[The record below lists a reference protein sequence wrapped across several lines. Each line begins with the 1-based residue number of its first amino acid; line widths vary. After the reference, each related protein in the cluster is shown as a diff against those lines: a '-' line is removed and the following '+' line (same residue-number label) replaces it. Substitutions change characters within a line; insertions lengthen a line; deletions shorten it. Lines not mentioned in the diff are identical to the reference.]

1 MRIEVITTG
10 RTATGAA
17 ATIGGLL
24 RSAARD
30 LAAAGVPLPALEAR
44 LLVGHALGLSREVLF
59 AHPQRPVEAADAA
72 AVAAIV
78 ARRRRGEPLAYIVGE
93 REFWSLPFAVG
104 PDVLIP
110 RPDSEAVVETA
121 LSLLGDRTRPLR
133 ILDLGTG
140 SGCLLLA
147 LLHECRRAAGVGV
160 DRSEAAL
167 ACAQANA
174 ARLGLDDRCG
184 FACADWGSGLTGP
197 FDLVVSNPPYID
209 ADGFAGL
216 DATVRCFEPR
226 AALVGGP
233 DGLGAYRALAPHLPR
248 LLGPGGRAV
257 LEIGLGQR
265 QAVTRLVA
273 AGGLEPVGVG
283 HDLAGHERCLAFRRA

>member
-1 MRIEVITTG
+1 MIATG
-10 RTATGAA
+10 VTASAATATVGD
-17 ATIGGLL
+17 LL
-24 RSAARD
+24 RSTARD
-30 LAAAGVPLPALEAR
+30 LAAGGVPLPALEAR

-59 AHPQRPVEAADAA
+59 AHPLRPVEAAAAA
-72 AVAAIV
+72 AVAGMV

-121 LSLLGDRTRPLR
+121 LNLSGDRTRPLR

-147 LLHECRRAAGVGV
+147 LLDEYRRARAAGIGV
-160 DRSEAAL
+160 DRSEAAV
-167 ACAQANA
+167 ACARGNA
-174 ARLGLDDRCG
+174 GRLGLDDRCG
-184 FACADWGSGLTGP
+184 FACADWGAGLTGP
-197 FDLVVSNPPYID
+197 FDLIVSNPPYID

-226 AALVGGP
+226 AALDGGP
-233 DGLGAYRALAPHLPR
+233 DGLDAYRALVPHLAR
-248 LLGPGGRAV
+248 LLGPGGLAV

-265 QAVTRLVA
+265 HAVTRLLA
-273 AGGLEPVGVG
+273 AGGLEPVAVG
-283 HDLAGHERCLAFRRA
+283 HDLAGHERSLGFRRA